1 MDAVTPAVWLMAAL
15 SIAPPQHSLRDT
27 LKVPVAEH
35 MLPRLFATTSTCFHK
50 GERTS
55 GFNKICY
62 YDCLGDTVALNV
74 SAIQLCPLTIRG

>member
-1 MDAVTPAVWLMAAL
+1 MDAVTPVVWLMAAL

-27 LKVPVAEH
+27 LKVPVAV
-35 MLPRLFATTSTCFHK
+35 TCFHK
-50 GERTS
+50 GEMSS

-74 SAIQLCPLTIRG
+74 NATQLCPLTIRR